1 MIRVNALVILSL
13 CCAACGLV
21 ACSAAKSI
29 PPAAVTRYQLNTW
42 EADIGYSQVVQV
54 GDTFYISGVACAGAD
69 YAEAVASC
77 YHELGEILARF
88 GLGAENIVKEN
99 IYAAD
104 MEALK
109 QQIPARKAFYGTAYP
124 AATWV
129 QVERLYSADHLLE
142 IELIAVKAAR

>member
-1 MIRVNALVILSL
+1 MSRFSSSL
-13 CCAACGLV
+13 PLLCWVLV
-21 ACSAAKSI
+21 ACTSLPKNE
-29 PPAAVTRYQLNTW
+29 PARVTRYQLNAW

-69 YAEAVASC
+69 YAAAVVSC
-77 YHELGEILARF
+77 YQELGEILAKF
-88 GLGAENIVKEN
+88 GLSAESIVKEN

-104 MEALK
+104 IEALK
-109 QQIPARKAFYGTAYP
+109 QQIPARKAFYGTAFP

-129 QVERLYSADHLLE
+129 QVARLYNADHLLE